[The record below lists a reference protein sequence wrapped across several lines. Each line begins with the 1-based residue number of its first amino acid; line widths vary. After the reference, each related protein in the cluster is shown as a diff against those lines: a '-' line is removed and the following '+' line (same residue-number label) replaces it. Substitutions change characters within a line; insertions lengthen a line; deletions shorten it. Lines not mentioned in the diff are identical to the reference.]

1 MIMEE
6 MAEQVLIIA
15 EEEII
20 PFIVEGIAAGFA
32 MGTIFGLL
40 AYGIYKAMGLLNINH
55 R

>member
-1 MIMEE
+1 MEE
-6 MAEQVLIIA
+6 IAEQVLIIA

-20 PFIVEGIAAGFA
+20 PLIAEGTAAGFG

-40 AYGIYKAMGLLNINH
+40 AYGIYKAMGLLNINN